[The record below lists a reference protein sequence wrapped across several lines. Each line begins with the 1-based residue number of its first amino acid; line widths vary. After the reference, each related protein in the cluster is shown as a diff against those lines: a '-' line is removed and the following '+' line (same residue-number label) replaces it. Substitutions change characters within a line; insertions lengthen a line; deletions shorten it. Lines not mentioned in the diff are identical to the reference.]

1 MDAQQ
6 AMGKLMEG
14 NARFVK
20 GERKEYDFLARRQE
34 LLAGQHP
41 FATVI
46 TCSDSRVVPEFIF
59 DVTMGE
65 IFKIE
70 TAGNILDAVGLG
82 SVEYGVE
89 HLHTPILM
97 VLGHSKCGAV
107 TSCCGCKGEGEG
119 NLGKIMEQIKP
130 AGEKAEWDVDSAIL
144 ENMDCVKECI
154 LANSPVV
161 KEAVEEGKVKLVL
174 AKYILETGEVKV
186 LG

>member
-1 MDAQQ
+1 MDAQE
-6 AMGKLMEG
+6 AMDKLMEG

-20 GERKEYDFLARRQE
+20 GERKEYDFPARRQE
-34 LLAGQHP
+34 LLSGQHP

-46 TCSDSRVVPEFIF
+46 ACSDSRVVPEFIF

-97 VLGHSKCGAV
+97 VLGHSRCGAV
-107 TSCCGCKGEGEG
+107 TACCGCKGEGEG
-119 NLGKIMEQIKP
+119 NLGKIMGQIKP
-130 AGEKAEWDVDSAIL
+130 AGEKAQWDVDSAIL
-144 ENMDCVKECI
+144 ENLNCVKECM
-154 LANSPVV
+154 LKESPIV
-161 KEAVEEGKVKLVL
+161 KELSESGKVRIVL
-174 AKYILETGEVKV
+174 AKYELETGEVKV